1 MFGFG
6 NLPLKVIIKKFEI
19 PCPLPLDEAL
29 NDTVK
34 VLNVTLPQLKT
45 TAVDYSEDTCTPKYF
60 VFNSQ
65 VTIYNATTRG
75 RQRRVAFL
83 RAPTFERFCPVSQTV
98 YAVPILTFAFVCH
111 PSILP
116 MYEELKE

>member
-1 MFGFG
+1 MFRFG

-34 VLNVTLPQLKT
+34 VPNATLPQPKS

-65 VTIYNATTRG
+65 VKIYNATTRW
-75 RQRRVAFL
+75 RQKRVAF
-83 RAPTFERFCPVSQTV
+83 F
-98 YAVPILTFAFVCH
+98 
-111 PSILP
+111 
-116 MYEELKE
+116 LKGSHV